1 MLIACWNNN
10 TVLYFLY
17 NNIEGK
23 ITECWLVNE
32 EGIFFPNFACG
43 LKAKLLANNWSSGC
57 LATAYAIKKCCSQIF
72 CVMKSSFK
80 IVVEEYI

>member
-32 EGIFFPNFACG
+32 EGIFF
-43 LKAKLLANNWSSGC
+43 S
-57 LATAYAIKKCCSQIF
+57 
-72 CVMKSSFK
+72 
-80 IVVEEYI
+80 